1 MKTTLICLFLLIFA
15 AASGQTAK
23 KAIIHLKD
31 GKIIE
36 ASHFGKLF
44 CESNRYATT
53 YTILRGKYSGS
64 HTEISDYN
72 DISKLILSGFTESP
86 VASKGNQK
94 GTITV
99 VKKSGVSVVLEEA
112 ELAMSCFGP
121 SDRYNEIH
129 VQILNP
135 LTEKTVDVAVEMNK
149 IESIAF

>member
-1 MKTTLICLFLLIFA
+1 MKTPLICLFLLVFA
-15 AASGQTAK
+15 AVSGQTAR

-31 GKIIE
+31 GKKIE

-44 CESNRYATT
+44 CESNRYAPT

-72 DISKLILSGFTESP
+72 DISKLVLSGFTESP

-99 VKKSGVSVVLEEA
+99 VKSNGVSVILDEA

-121 SDRYNEIH
+121 GDRYNEIR
-129 VQILNP
+129 VQIINP
-135 LTEKTVDVAVEMNK
+135 LTEKTVDVAVEMKN
-149 IESIAF
+149 IESIVF